1 MVVPVVSTGATALPA
16 PLPTPVPSQPPTRSA
31 QVALAAIGVV
41 MVGLLAFRGYGH
53 HLTARPTEHHPAAI
67 SRQVDL
73 NTADRAELL
82 QIPNVGPVLAD
93 AILTHRRERGRFAA
107 VDDLNAVHGIGD
119 RTLEKIRPWVAVPA
133 PDEPAPTEPVVERLE
148 RKPTVEPVRSG
159 KLRPGDPPI
168 DVNAAS
174 EEELQRLPGVG
185 PVTARKIVA
194 ARGVERFKVPD
205 DLRQVKGIGPK
216 TMEKLRPL
224 VVCR

>member
-1 MVVPVVSTGATALPA
+1 MSA
-16 PLPTPVPSQPPTRSA
+16 PLPAPVPSQPPTRSA

-41 MVGLLAFRGYGH
+41 MVGLLAYRGYGH
-53 HLTARPTEHHPAAI
+53 RLTARPTEHHPAAI
-67 SRQVDL
+67 SRHVDL

-82 QIPNVGPVLAD
+82 QIPNVGPALAD

-119 RTLEKIRPWVAVPA
+119 RTLEKLRPWVAVTA
-133 PDEPAPTEPVVERLE
+133 PDEPIPTEPVVERLE
-148 RKPTVEPVRSG
+148 RKPAAPPAPVTSG
-159 KLRPGDPPI
+159 KLRPGDLPL

-185 PVTARKIVA
+185 PVMARKIVA
-194 ARGVERFKVPD
+194 ARGVERFKAPD
-205 DLRQVKGIGPK
+205 DLRRVKGIGPK